1 MVLAGQEKEI
11 NNLFVVLFI
20 AIYIL
25 INRSRFIT
33 YHLKLEKNKFTIANP
48 LRLLKLGTF
57 LLLFSA
63 RECVY
68 T

>member
-11 NNLFVVLFI
+11 NSVFVVLFI

-25 INRSRFIT
+25 INRSRFIR
-33 YHLKLEKNKFTIANP
+33 YQKKDKFAIANP
-48 LRLLKLGTF
+48 LRQLKLGTF